1 MAIRD
6 LTLPS
11 LAAYLVLACVAAVA
25 AAVGAAVAERGPA
38 LPDYPAEE
46 VASGVFV
53 IHGPLDYPNP
63 DNQGF
68 MNNPAFIVTDAGV
81 IVVDPGAS
89 VQSGEMVLRQL
100 REVTD
105 KPLIAVLNTHVHGDH
120 WLGNQAMRAE
130 APGVPIYGHPNM
142 IAAIEDG
149 AGTEWIDRMLRATE
163 GATKGT
169 EAVAPNKAVDDGDEL
184 SIGGLTFRIHHF
196 GHQHTH
202 TDLMISVPERSLLF
216 LADNAN
222 NGRIVRMDDGSF
234 TGLIAGLE
242 RLRDEVEADVLIPGH
257 GRTGGWE
264 IVDENLDYLRTLHG
278 GVAEL
283 YDAGMSDFEMK
294 PELAERLSAFSD
306 WPGFD
311 EELGK
316 HISLAYLEVE
326 ADAF

>member
-1 MAIRD
+1 MRNPI
-6 LTLPS
+6 LPT
-11 LAAYLVLACVAAVA
+11 LAALLVLTWITA
-25 AAVGAAVAERGPA
+25 AAAGRGPA

-53 IHGPLDYPNP
+53 IHGPVDYPNP

-68 MNNPAFIVTDAGV
+68 MNNPAFLVTDDGV

-89 VQSGEMVLRQL
+89 VQSGEMVLRQI
-100 REVTD
+100 RKVTD

-130 APGVPIYGHPNM
+130 APEVPIYGHPKM
-142 IAAIEDG
+142 IAAIEAG
-149 AGTEWIDRMLRATE
+149 AGAEWIDRMLSATD
-163 GATKGT
+163 GATRGT
-169 EAVAPNKAVDDGDEL
+169 EAVAPNRTLDDGDVL
-184 SIGGLTFRIHHF
+184 DIGGLTFRVHHF

-242 RLRDEVEADVLIPGH
+242 QIRDKVDAEVLIPGH

-264 IVDENLDYLRTLHG
+264 IVEQNLDYLRTLHG
-278 GVAEL
+278 GVVEL
-283 YDAGMSDFEMK
+283 YDEGISDFEMK
-294 PELAERLSAFSD
+294 PAIAERLSAFSD

-311 EELGK
+311 TELGK